1 MSTLVAGIDS
11 STQSCKV
18 VIREAGS
25 GALAREDA
33 KGTFGAR
40 IAAQRPDV
48 VIEHPGSQPGHHPGQ
63 LRRPARTGDD
73 PARRIRRR
81 LQPRI
86 DLAVLGEKVVV
97 RVDEANAVLAGS

>member
-40 IAAQRPDV
+40 IAARRPDV
-48 VIEHPGSQPGHHPGQ
+48 VIDLICFTAASARQ
-63 LRRPARTGDD
+63 LVD
-73 PARRIRRR
+73 ARRGELKSPPACSYPATPGPSGR
-81 LQPRI
+81 LGN
-86 DLAVLGEKVVV
+86 V
-97 RVDEANAVLAGS
+97 NA

>member
-40 IAAQRPDV
+40 IAARRPDV
-48 VIEHPGSQPGHHPGQ
+48 VIDLICFTAASARQ
-63 LRRPARTGDD
+63 LVD
-73 PARRIRRR
+73 ARR
-81 LQPRI
+81 
-86 DLAVLGEKVVV
+86 GELKVHQHALILLH
-97 RVDEANAVLAGS
+97 RALRAGSVM